1 MMSQDFYH
9 EDNYKEYYKVLR
21 FFMRICGLW
30 PYQTLQVKCFCYVMT
45 LFLTEGVLIGQLSK
59 LIEVRDDMEEV
70 IDCIPNILISFF
82 CGAEFLGLLFNSEK
96 LKQCIDTIFDDWQYL
111 SSQTEIE
118 LLKSYTLQGRKLAI
132 LYLIYMSFTGF
143 MFILQPI
150 ITMLSSSFDNSTN
163 ILETLPYHLR
173 YGNLDFEKHYYEI
186 LIHSYIS
193 IMSHML
199 ISASINLIYISFIQH
214 ACGIFSVIGFSELI
228 DGSFSAMFLFT
239 LGLHVLILAVS
250 GTQVL
255 IHSNEIIKAVRFG
268 ALFVSIIIQLLWQCW
283 QAQLLLDYSDLP
295 YSSVV
300 RARWYNTST
309 RCKKLLVL
317 IMMRSSKPCEITAGS
332 MITISIETFSSVV
345 RTSMSYFTVL
355 QSMK

>member
-96 LKQCIDTIFDDWQYL
+96 LKECIDTIFDDWKYL
-111 SSQTEIE
+111 SSKTEIE

-173 YGNLDFEKHYYEI
+173 YGNLDFEKHYYKI

-214 ACGIFSVIGFSELI
+214 ACGIFAVIGYKLEHIGEDENSEISLNVKKIDDKNYWTALDCLRKHIKVIEFSELI

-295 YSSVV
+295 YSSV
-300 RARWYNTST
+300 
-309 RCKKLLVL
+309 
-317 IMMRSSKPCEITAGS
+317 
-332 MITISIETFSSVV
+332 
-345 RTSMSYFTVL
+345 
-355 QSMK
+355 